1 MSHFHLTRMGRR
13 DCPKVKALLEPEGRK
28 EFRGLSPPDA
38 TETEQSTH
46 EKPEVDTAVT
56 DRASPLPLHT
66 HPTRKVPE
74 ETDGKRVLYMKLVAN
89 AF

>member
-1 MSHFHLTRMGRR
+1 MLSYTHI
-13 DCPKVKALLEPEGRK
+13 PKIAQVYHYQRLAK
-28 EFRGLSPPDA
+28 FRGLSPPDA

-66 HPTRKVPE
+66 HPTRKGPE

>member
-1 MSHFHLTRMGRR
+1 MLSYIHI
-13 DCPKVKALLEPEGRK
+13 PKIEQEYHYQC
-28 EFRGLSPPDA
+28 GLQNFEVCLPPDA

-66 HPTRKVPE
+66 HPTRKGPE

>member
-1 MSHFHLTRMGRR
+1 MLSYIHI
-13 DCPKVKALLEPEGRK
+13 PKIAQVYHYQCGLRN
-28 EFRGLSPPDA
+28 FGLSPPDA
-38 TETEQSTH
+38 TDTEQSTH

-56 DRASPLPLHT
+56 DRASPLSLHT
-66 HPTRKVPE
+66 HPTRKGPE